1 MAFFFILFR
10 SFAISHSVS
19 RIQGA
24 CLLPGLGSGGGGV
37 SRDRALLVDMPATEL
52 CTFVPIWPG
61 TRGGRG
67 GFGILIFGNLG
78 GLGALIRAGLREPPT
93 RDVGIGMGEGGADSQ
108 SESVSGSGESG
119 FGGGSTSPGTVT
131 FRLR

>member
-1 MAFFFILFR
+1 M
-10 SFAISHSVS
+10 S

-37 SRDRALLVDMPATEL
+37 SNDRALLVDMPATEL

-67 GFGILIFGNLG
+67 GFGIFIFGNLG

-108 SESVSGSGESG
+108 SESVGRSGESG